1 MLWEVDVSLR
11 DSDADHAARA
21 VVAGA
26 AELGI
31 PGCTRARTAA
41 GWLIEG
47 EISRADAERLATRLL
62 TDPVTE
68 SFTLAE
74 VGRAGGAVF
83 VHGHGRRDRT
93 QPCRARLRRVAG
105 RPRCRH
111 CHHEKHR
118 RFQDHEQGSLE

>member
-11 DSDADHAARA
+11 EADGDHAARA

-31 PGCTRARTAA
+31 VGCTQARTSA

-47 EISRADAERLATRLL
+47 DISRADAERLAARLL

-68 SFTLAE
+68 SFTLLM
-74 VGRAGGAVF
+74 F
-83 VHGHGRRDRT
+83 LFYT
-93 QPCRARLRRVAG
+93 
-105 RPRCRH
+105 
-111 CHHEKHR
+111 
-118 RFQDHEQGSLE
+118 SI